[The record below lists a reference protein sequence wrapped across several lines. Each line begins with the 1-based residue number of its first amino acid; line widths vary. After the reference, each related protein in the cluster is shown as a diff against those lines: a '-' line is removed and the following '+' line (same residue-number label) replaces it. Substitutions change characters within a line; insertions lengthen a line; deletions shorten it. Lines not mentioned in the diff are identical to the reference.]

1 MSDDNRLEALEVKVA
16 FLEDALQQ
24 LSDEVLLI
32 QREQQALK
40 LLNQQLKSKVNTL
53 ESSQE
58 GDGLAQSERPP
69 HY

>member
-1 MSDDNRLEALEVKVA
+1 MSDDSRLEALEVKVA